1 MPPKK
6 DTGDAGKT
14 TLLKGFE
21 DKETKLLAAA
31 SVSSLGPD
39 KYDYDLMAA
48 LTGNTA
54 GSLKKMWPSVKKK
67 ALDEYPS
74 FAGFLGTTGAN
85 ITTKSPTKTAP
96 KAAGGR
102 KRKVPVET
110 EPEAD
115 GEADIEADSE
125 DVKPKPAPKKAGRK
139 PRAAAAAEPTIESD
153 AEDAKPAPKKAGR
166 KTKAVTTSPDDGETK
181 PTRSSSRKASEDPKS
196 APAAEVKKKGR
207 PAKKVKKEEVKSE
220 EDSADG
226 GDGLGQYTRREKVKM
241 WLSGTDDRLETIE
254 EEV

>member
-1 MPPKK
+1 
-6 DTGDAGKT
+6 
-14 TLLKGFE
+14 
-21 DKETKLLAAA
+21 
-31 SVSSLGPD
+31 
-39 KYDYDLMAA
+39 MAA

-85 ITTKSPTKTAP
+85 ITTKSPTKTAL

-102 KRKVPVET
+102 KRKVPTET

-115 GEADIEADSE
+115 GEADIEASSE
-125 DVKPKPAPKKAGRK
+125 EVKPKPAPKKGGRK
-139 PRAAAAAEPTIESD
+139 KAAVAESED
-153 AEDAKPAPKKAGR
+153 EDAKFAPKKGGR
-166 KTKAVTTSPDDGETK
+166 KTKTATTSPNGDLDTEDKPK
-181 PTRSSSRKASEDPKS
+181 PTRSSSRKASEEPKS

-226 GDGLGQYTRREKVKM
+226 GDGLGQYARRQKVEI
-241 WLSGTDDRLETIE
+241 WLSGTDDGLETIE
-254 EEV
+254 EET

>member
-1 MPPKK
+1 
-6 DTGDAGKT
+6 
-14 TLLKGFE
+14 
-21 DKETKLLAAA
+21 
-31 SVSSLGPD
+31 
-39 KYDYDLMAA
+39 MAA

-96 KAAGGR
+96 KAAGER
-102 KRKVPVET
+102 KRKVPAET

-115 GEADIEADSE
+115 GEADIEADPE

-139 PRAAAAAEPTIESD
+139 
-153 AEDAKPAPKKAGR
+153 
-166 KTKAVTTSPDDGETK
+166 TKAATMTPDGEAK
-181 PTRSSSRKASEDPKS
+181 PTRSSSRKASEEPKS
-196 APAAEVKKKGR
+196 APAAEVKKRGR

-241 WLSGTDDRLETIE
+241 WLSGTDDGLETIE
-254 EEV
+254 EEI